1 MNNATAAVCALQLP
15 TQPMSESRLDYY
27 FRICAD
33 ESARLVVLGEYVLNS
48 FFKELEL
55 MPKSLIKEQSERK
68 KHALAAM
75 AQKYNLEILAP
86 LVLPKSKGF
95 IKVAARFS
103 PTSSRFYEQQI
114 LMPYPHWNEAKFFAN
129 KAEGE
134 LNLPVFNYEKFKIGV
149 MFGFEAHFDAA
160 WAYMARKKVDAV
172 VVPTACTFF
181 SESRWEELLKTRAF
195 TNNVYVL
202 RVNRVGNHKAASGEQ
217 WSFYG
222 DSMLIS
228 PFGEVV
234 SRLGKNEE
242 MMVAKLEKTEL
253 AQARHLWGFSQIL
266 NKRLG

>member
-1 MNNATAAVCALQLP
+1 MP
-15 TQPMSESRLDYY
+15 GDRKHD
-27 FRICAD
+27 
-33 ESARLVVLGEYVLNS
+33 LVV
-48 FFKELEL
+48 
-55 MPKSLIKEQSERK
+55 
-68 KHALAAM
+68 
-75 AQKYNLEILAP
+75 AP
-86 LVLPKSKGF
+86 
-95 IKVAARFS
+95 A
-103 PTSSRFYEQQI
+103 
-114 LMPYPHWNEAKFFAN
+114 
-129 KAEGE
+129 
-134 LNLPVFNYEKFKIGV
+134 
-149 MFGFEAHFDAA
+149 
-160 WAYMARKKVDAV
+160 
-172 VVPTACTFF
+172 ACTFF

>member
-1 MNNATAAVCALQLP
+1 
-15 TQPMSESRLDYY
+15 
-27 FRICAD
+27 
-33 ESARLVVLGEYVLNS
+33 
-48 FFKELEL
+48 
-55 MPKSLIKEQSERK
+55 
-68 KHALAAM
+68 
-75 AQKYNLEILAP
+75 
-86 LVLPKSKGF
+86 
-95 IKVAARFS
+95 
-103 PTSSRFYEQQI
+103 
-114 LMPYPHWNEAKFFAN
+114 
-129 KAEGE
+129 
-134 LNLPVFNYEKFKIGV
+134 

-160 WAYMARKKVDAV
+160 WAYMAHKKVDVV

-266 NKRLG
+266 HKRLG

>member
-33 ESARLVVLGEYVLNS
+33 EGARLVVLGEYVLNS

-86 LVLPKSKGF
+86 LVLPKGKGF
-95 IKVAARFS
+95 VKVAARFS
-103 PTSSRFYEQQI
+103 PASSRFYEQQI
-114 LMPYPHWNEAKFFAN
+114 LMPYPHWNEAKFFTN
-129 KAEGE
+129 KDEGE
-134 LNLPVFNYEKFKIGV
+134 LNLPVFSYEKFKIGA

-160 WAYMARKKVDAV
+160 WAYMVRKKVDAV

-222 DSMLIS
+222 DSMLIN
-228 PFGEVV
+228 PFGEVKN
-234 SRLGKNEE
+234 RLGKNEE

-253 AQARHLWGFSQIL
+253 AQARRLWGFSQIL
-266 NKRLG
+266 HKRLG

>member
-1 MNNATAAVCALQLP
+1 MP
-15 TQPMSESRLDYY
+15 GDHKY
-27 FRICAD
+27 D
-33 ESARLVVLGEYVLNS
+33 LVVVL
-48 FFKELEL
+48 
-55 MPKSLIKEQSERK
+55 
-68 KHALAAM
+68 
-75 AQKYNLEILAP
+75 
-86 LVLPKSKGF
+86 
-95 IKVAARFS
+95 
-103 PTSSRFYEQQI
+103 
-114 LMPYPHWNEAKFFAN
+114 
-129 KAEGE
+129 
-134 LNLPVFNYEKFKIGV
+134 
-149 MFGFEAHFDAA
+149 
-160 WAYMARKKVDAV
+160 
-172 VVPTACTFF
+172 TACTFF
-181 SESRWEELLKTRAF
+181 SESRLEELLKTRAF